1 MNIVNVRFGIHD
13 TLTSEQE
20 ELKNEIAMS
29 KYKRTKS
36 GIYTDGNFKWYS
48 CGGEPFR
55 FVREYEEFDYGQ
67 PSFRYED
74 VIAVGDTIG
83 ELFINKTKNI
93 VQLYTIKQEPK
104 QLSDLIYEI
113 QEKYI
118 SHCVAS
124 FDEFCIDELYKH
136 YQQLG
141 FTKVL
146 VINRTEFKK
155 FILWALPLWNKYHE
169 QEIEFDESQ
178 ILKAPFIKDA
188 GVKDYIPTKYEK
200 VIHDCIN
207 LLKQEGSDTKQ
218 QVLEKLEELI
228 K

>member
-13 TLTSEQE
+13 TLTPEQE

-83 ELFINKTKNI
+83 ELYKDIAQILDIKGLDVDINKELTHITEKW
-93 VQLYTIKQEPK
+93 
-104 QLSDLIYEI
+104 LSHYVEKWDDFCFETMYE
-113 QEKYI
+113 
-118 SHCVAS
+118 A
-124 FDEFCIDELYKH
+124 YKR
-136 YQQLG
+136 LG
-141 FTKVL
+141 AGKVL
-146 VINRTEFKK
+146 VISETNFKEFLEWG
-155 FILWALPLWNKYHE
+155 IPRWNKH
-169 QEIEFDESQ
+169 QEIEP
-178 ILKAPFIKDA
+178 ILK
-188 GVKDYIPTKYEK
+188 
-200 VIHDCIN
+200 DCIK

-218 QVLEKLEELI
+218 QVLEKLEELV